1 MTASPTNFSTTPPN
15 DSISFRT
22 VSWYGVRTARTSSGS
37 SRSARAVK
45 PTRSTKRTLMN
56 RRSSCG
62 GASSTAS
69 AAPHAR
75 QKRATSGLSW
85 PQIAQTGTSEDYD
98 EPQPTPQRHFGPV
111 PVPGTG
117 TRPEQSADLFAHQR
131 RDGCDLAGEVGK
143 LRRRDLLRAV
153 AQRLLWPGMRL
164 DDDPV
169 CANRDGCPRQRQDEL
184 TLARRMGRI
193 DDHRQVRLVLQH
205 RHRTQV

>member
-45 PTRSTKRTLMN
+45 PTRSTKSTLMN

-62 GASSTAS
+62 GASSTPS

-85 PQIAQTGTSEDYD
+85 PQEAQTGTSEDYD
-98 EPQPTPQRHFGPV
+98 ELQPTPQRHFGPV

-117 TRPEQSADLFAHQR
+117 ARPEGTSLGTASTAMSRDPVAPSQGAVGAAGLRDLFRGDLVPGRVPGPRPRPCLGTRSR
-131 RDGCDLAGEVGK
+131 RSEASQEG
-143 LRRRDLLRAV
+143 
-153 AQRLLWPGMRL
+153 
-164 DDDPV
+164 
-169 CANRDGCPRQRQDEL
+169 
-184 TLARRMGRI
+184 
-193 DDHRQVRLVLQH
+193 
-205 RHRTQV
+205 